1 MAQVHERFWWAY
13 GPLRGQQ
20 ATFLTAKEKTLMSL
34 GFQVSDVQKPLAA
47 VSRIAQKGNLVQFG
61 PRPGDN
67 FIQKVETK
75 KKVQMVRKGGSHVIE
90 ANFVSNDQ
98 DFMRPATVTK

>member
-1 MAQVHERFWWAY
+1 MGHYKAKE
-13 GPLRGQQ
+13 

-47 VSRIAQKGNLVQFG
+47 VWRIAEKGNLVQFG

-67 FIQKVETK
+67 FIQNVETK
-75 KKVQMVRKGGSHVIE
+75 KKVQIVRKGGPYVIE

-98 DFMRPATVTK
+98 DFTRPATVTK

>member
-1 MAQVHERFWWAY
+1 MCHY
-13 GPLRGQQ
+13 GAKE
-20 ATFLTAKEKTLMSL
+20 ATFFMAKEKTLISL
-34 GFQVSDVQKPLAA
+34 GFQVSVVQKPLAA
-47 VSRIAQKGNLVQFG
+47 VWRIAEKWNLVQFG

-67 FIQKVETK
+67 FIQNVETK
-75 KKVQMVRKGGSHVIE
+75 KKVQMVRKGGSYVIE